1 MFTGLKAKQMIGA
14 PAKEV
19 AKPSLNK
26 YRVFVQNGGGGS
38 RCLKPGTSLLYEVI
52 KGINFM
58 PKSCNYVFFTEKLQ
72 ILIDIH
78 SSLRFNDIIIINN
91 YDYVI

>member
-1 MFTGLKAKQMIGA
+1 MFTGLKAKEMIGA

-52 KGINFM
+52 IKFLCQNHAIIH
-58 PKSCNYVFFTEKLQ
+58 VFYTEKLQ
-72 ILIDIH
+72 IL
-78 SSLRFNDIIIINN
+78 R
-91 YDYVI
+91 